1 MGRKK
6 TIILNDASFDTG
18 SLFRN
23 IETNLA
29 LNKEVK
35 KEDYLSDIEK
45 GVKKRGRK
53 KRSKMYFTQ
62 ETEDAIVKYNNETNV
77 AKRHKIYDEDIK
89 YPLEKLAENII
100 NTFKFSYIGDQ
111 YRDIKVEV
119 VSKMIIEM
127 EKYVQTKGKAFSYF
141 SIIAKNHLIISNNEA
156 YKELKVTKS
165 IDESFNNPDKDN
177 FDYDI
182 MDNAYAEDI
191 QNTETQEF
199 IRLLVEYWE
208 NNITSVFKKNR
219 DIEIA
224 YAVME
229 LFRNVNSLEFFNKKA
244 LYLLVREMTGHKTQ
258 YITRVINKMTTHYSN
273 IKNMYLTEGNI
284 EEEPFFV
291 GKKR

>member
-23 IETNLA
+23 IETKLD
-29 LNKEVK
+29 LSKEVK
-35 KEDYLSDIEK
+35 KEEFLLD
-45 GVKKRGRK
+45 GPKKRGRK

-127 EKYVQTKGKAFSYF
+127 EKYDQSKGKAFSYF

-165 IDESFNNPDKDN
+165 IDESFNNPDN
-177 FDYDI
+177 FEYDI
-182 MDNAYAEDI
+182 MDNAYDDDI
-191 QNTETQEF
+191 KNTETEEF
-199 IRLLVEYWE
+199 IKLLVEYWD
-208 NNITSVFKKNR
+208 NNITSIFKKNR

-244 LYLLVREMTGHKTQ
+244 LYLLIREMTGHKTQ
-258 YITRVINKMTTHYSN
+258 YITRVINKMTTHYPDV
-273 IKNMYLTEGNI
+273 KNTYLTDGNI

-291 GKKR
+291 SKKR